1 MTSSQ
6 PGIDTS
12 AEVEVVHVSPH
23 GVWLWVRGREFFL
36 PHETFPWF
44 LQATIRQ
51 VHNVVL
57 LHDRHLHWPDL
68 DVDLELDAVEHPE
81 RYPLRYQP

>member
-6 PGIDTS
+6 PGTATS
-12 AEVEVVHVSPH
+12 AEVEVVQISTH
-23 GVWLWVRGREFFL
+23 GVWLWVKGREFFL
-36 PHETFPWF
+36 SHETFPWF
-44 LQATIRQ
+44 LQATVRQ

-57 LHDRHLHWPDL
+57 LYDHHLRWPDL
-68 DVDLELDAVEHPE
+68 DVDLELEAIEHPE